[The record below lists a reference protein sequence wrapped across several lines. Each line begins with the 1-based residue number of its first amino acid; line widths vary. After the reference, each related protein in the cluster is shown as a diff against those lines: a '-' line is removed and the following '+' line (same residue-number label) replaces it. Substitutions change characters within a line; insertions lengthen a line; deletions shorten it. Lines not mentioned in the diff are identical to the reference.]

1 MKYRVGIL
9 VLLAMVAASCSE
21 DAPPAVAPTPP
32 AVYYLP
38 GVLEVQGT
46 STVSFTPTRSGTA
59 NVTLVS
65 VTPDSRGP
73 ASDILLDMGFGTLAD
88 GVCTVTASVQAAPRL
103 SAHLV
108 TSVTAS
114 TEHCVMLSDI
124 GNLKGPVNFA
134 VRVVLP

>member
-1 MKYRVGIL
+1 MKPSVSLL
-9 VLLAMVAASCSE
+9 VVALIAVSCT
-21 DAPPAVAPTPP
+21 DPPATVAPSTA

-46 STVSFTPTRSGTA
+46 AIVTFNPTRTGPA

-65 VTPDSRGP
+65 VTTDTRGP
-73 ASDILLDMGFGTLAD
+73 ASDVVLDMGFGTPAD
-88 GVCTVTASVQAAPRL
+88 GGCAITSSVQAAPRL

-114 TEHCVMLSDI
+114 TEYCVMLADI